1 MSELEILRWP
11 DPRLMETC
19 SQIGEITPEI
29 EALAADMLAT
39 MYAASGRGLAAPQVG
54 AMVRMFVMDTGWKE
68 DKPDPL
74 VCINPMLMEVS
85 EERATNAEGCL
96 SIPGYYDK
104 LTRAAKVVMRAWTL
118 DGKAVE
124 IEAEEMLLIAHGDQ
138 ERGRRIG
145 RAEVD
150 HAGVRAPVSDA
161 ALGAAEDAA
170 KFSVGTVVQDVIA
183 AVTIEDVE
191 AAVRPMECPRGT
203 IVAFLCVF
211 ARADG
216 ESPFTEHFAS
226 ER

>member
-96 SIPGYYDK
+96 SIPGVSADISRPAQVQMVWTGLNGGRYVQSFTGFAAACVQHELDH
-104 LTRAAKVVMRAWTL
+104 LDGIVTFDHLDADTRAQL
-118 DGKAVE
+118 
-124 IEAEEMLLIAHGDQ
+124 EAEY
-138 ERGRRIG
+138 
-145 RAEVD
+145 
-150 HAGVRAPVSDA
+150 
-161 ALGAAEDAA
+161 
-170 KFSVGTVVQDVIA
+170 
-183 AVTIEDVE
+183 
-191 AAVRPMECPRGT
+191 
-203 IVAFLCVF
+203 VA
-211 ARADG
+211 
-216 ESPFTEHFAS
+216 
-226 ER
+226 